1 MAAREEEV
9 DVLVVGS
16 GGGGLAA
23 SIRARAAGLD
33 TLVVE
38 KDRVVGGTTAL
49 SHGGIWLP
57 ANPLMLEA
65 GLHDSVEDGLT
76 YMQAVVGDQGPATS
90 PARQAA
96 FIRGGQRLIR
106 FLRDEG
112 VPFRLVSEYPDYYPE
127 SPGGRNDGRM
137 LSTPLLDARRLGAWH
152 DLPRSRP
159 PLPAGVVMS
168 SVEQFIALLNIG
180 RSRKAKLDVAKIFAS
195 SITLRLRG
203 IKPLVMGQSYV
214 GHLLAAAQRRG
225 VRIATGTRMR
235 ELVVEDGRVV
245 GIRAER
251 NGETLTIRSRHGVV
265 LAAGGFARNRAL
277 RDKFGPQPAS
287 ADWTAVIQGDTGDPF
302 LAATAIGAAT
312 SNLDKAYWLPGLM
325 DERGVAQIFIAE
337 RVAPHSIL
345 VDSSGAR
352 FTNEAKSYVELGND
366 QYARN
371 ETVPAIP
378 AYLVVDA
385 QHRRRTPLG
394 QVLPGMT
401 PRAWLKSGHLK
412 RAGTLRELAESCGI
426 DPHGLERT
434 VARFNQL
441 ARAGV
446 DEDFGRGDSA
456 YDRVYGDPDHG
467 PNTCLGAIE
476 EAPFYAAKMYP
487 TDVGMAGGLLT
498 DERAQV
504 LAEDGPPIEGLYACG
519 TSAASCAGDVYPG
532 GGASLAQSSAFG
544 FIAAEQ
550 MAAHAA
556 TRIPSDTA
564 GVTIETRG

>member
-1 MAAREEEV
+1 MSDRQEHV

-23 SIRARAAGLD
+23 SIRAQVAGLD
-33 TLVVE
+33 VLVVE

-57 ANPLMLEA
+57 ANPLMLER
-65 GLHDSVEDGLT
+65 GLQDSVEDGLT
-76 YMQAVVGDQGPATS
+76 YLQAVVGDQGPATS
-90 PARQAA
+90 PARQEA

-106 FLRDEG
+106 FLRDEC
-112 VPFRLVSEYPDYYPE
+112 VPFRLVHEYPDYYPE
-127 SPGGRNDGRM
+127 APGGRQDGRM
-137 LSTPLLDARRLGAWH
+137 LATPLLDARSLGAWQG
-152 DLPRSRP
+152 LPRPRP
-159 PLPAGVVMS
+159 PLPGGVVMS
-168 SVEQFIALLNIG
+168 SVEQFIALLNVG
-180 RSRKAKLDVAKIFAS
+180 RSHKAKLDVAKIFAS
-195 SITLRLRG
+195 SVAMRLRG
-203 IKPLVMGQSYV
+203 VKPLVMGQSYV

-225 VRIATGTRMR
+225 VRISTGTRMR
-235 ELVVEDGRVV
+235 ALIIEDGRVTGV
-245 GIRAER
+245 KAER
-251 NGETLTIRSRHGVV
+251 NGETVTIRARHGVL

-277 RDKFGPQPAS
+277 RDRFGPQPAS
-287 ADWTAVIQGDTGDPF
+287 ADWTAVIQGDSGDPF

-325 DERGVAQIFIAE
+325 DEHGVPQIFIAE

-345 VDSSGAR
+345 VDASGAR
-352 FTNEAKSYVELGND
+352 FANEAESYVELGND

-371 ETVPAIP
+371 RTAPAIP
-378 AYLVVDA
+378 AYLIVDA

-394 QVLPGMT
+394 KVLPGMT
-401 PRAWLKSGHLK
+401 PRAWLKSGHLE
-412 RAGTLRELAESCGI
+412 RADTLRELAESCGI

-434 VARFNQL
+434 VAHFNRM

-467 PNTCLGAIE
+467 PNPCLGTIE

-498 DERAQV
+498 DEHARV
-504 LAEDGPPIEGLYACG
+504 LSEDGPPIDGLYACG
-519 TSAASCAGDVYPG
+519 TTAASCAGDVYPG
-532 GGASLAQSSAFG
+532 GGTSLAQSSAFG

-550 MAAHAA
+550 MVADAGASV
-556 TRIPSDTA
+556 PSDTVRVKA
-564 GVTIETRG
+564 PG